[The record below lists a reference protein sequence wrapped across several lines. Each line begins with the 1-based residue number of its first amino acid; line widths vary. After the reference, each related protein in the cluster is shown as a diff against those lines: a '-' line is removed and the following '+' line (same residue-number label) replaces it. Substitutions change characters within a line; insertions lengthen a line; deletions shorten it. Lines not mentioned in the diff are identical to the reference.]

1 MAYSASAFC
10 HQYPKTQKN
19 AMGLNHEHQAHLPEK
34 GFFSSLKHDLPA
46 SIVVFLVA
54 TPLCLGIA
62 LASGAPLFSGIIA
75 GIVGGIIV
83 GLASGSSLGVSG
95 PAAGLA
101 VIVLGAIASLGSF
114 EAFLLSVVLAGVFQL
129 ALGYLRAGVIGYYFP
144 SSVIKGMLAGIGL
157 IIILK
162 QIPHAFG
169 YDAVPEGSEE
179 FLQTDSQNT
188 FSEFLNMLNFVQLGA
203 ILITLASL
211 AILIVWERP
220 FMKKLKFTQWV
231 QGPLVAVAAGIL
243 LNALFLAVAPDLA
256 IQPSHLVQ
264 LPVANTWEGVLG
276 LFTFPD
282 FSQLGNL
289 AIYTTALTIAVV
301 ASLETLLCVE
311 ATDKLDPY
319 KRVTPTN
326 RELKAQGIGNIISG
340 LIGGLPI
347 TQVIVR
353 SSANIQS
360 GGRTKA
366 SAVLHG
372 VLLLAAALA
381 IPTVLN
387 LIPLACLAAILFV
400 VGYKL
405 AKPALFKAMYRQGW
419 YQFVPFVV
427 TVAGIIL
434 ADLLVGIGLGLAVAI
449 FFILL
454 NNYKNPYFLPEEPHK
469 PGDLIQIKLS
479 EDVSFLNRA
488 SIMRTLDEIPPY
500 SKVEIDASR
509 STSIDFDVYELIKEY
524 EEKAPMIGVE
534 LRLKGFSSLR
544 QENDSVRRIQRV
556 IRRERRNAEQVQL
569 TAAESN

>member
-1 MAYSASAFC
+1 MGQDSVLKNNKMDNNKLDL
-10 HQYPKTQKN
+10 PK
-19 AMGLNHEHQAHLPEK
+19 L
-34 GFFSSLKHDLPA
+34 GFFSNLKDDFPA

-75 GIVGGIIV
+75 GIVGGIVV
-83 GLASGSSLGVSG
+83 GMVSGSPLGVSG

-101 VIVLGAIASLGSF
+101 VIVLTAIAALGSF
-114 EAFLLSVVLAGVFQL
+114 ETFLLAVVLAGVFQM

-144 SSVIKGMLAGIGL
+144 SSVIKGMLSGIGI

-169 YDAVPEGSEE
+169 YDEVPEGSFE
-179 FLQTDSQNT
+179 FSQTDSQNT
-188 FSEFLNMLNFVQLGA
+188 FSEFTNMLNFIQPGA
-203 ILITLASL
+203 VIITLIAL
-211 AILIVWERP
+211 AILILWDRP
-220 FMKKLKFTQWV
+220 FMKKIKLTKWI
-231 QGPLVAVAAGIL
+231 QGPLVAVTSGIL
-243 LNALFLAVAPDLA
+243 LNLLFVAVAPQLA
-256 IQPSHLVQ
+256 IDTKHLVQ
-264 LPVANTWEGVLG
+264 LPVVGSWDGFLG

-282 FSQLGNL
+282 FSQLGNM
-289 AIYTTALTIAVV
+289 AVYTTAITIAVV

-311 ATDKLDPY
+311 ATDKMDPY
-319 KRVTPTN
+319 KRVTPTD
-326 RELKAQGIGNIISG
+326 RELKAQGLGNIISG

-360 GGRTKA
+360 GGKTKA

-372 VLLLAAALA
+372 VLLLLAALA
-381 IPTVLN
+381 IPFMLN

-405 AKPALFKAMYRQGW
+405 AKPALFSSMYRQGW
-419 YQFVPFVV
+419 YQFVPFII
-427 TVAGIIL
+427 TVLGIVFT
-434 ADLLVGIGLGLAVAI
+434 DLLIGIGMGMGVAI

-454 NNYKNPYFLPEEPHK
+454 NNYRNPYFLADEPHK

-488 SIMRTLDEIPPY
+488 SIMRTLDEIPANM
-500 SKVEIDASR
+500 KVEIDASR
-509 STSIDFDVYELIKEY
+509 SASIDYDVYELIKDY
-524 EEKAPMIGVE
+524 EEKARMNGVD
-534 LRLKGFSSLR
+534 LTLKGFSTLK
-544 QENDSVRRIQRV
+544 QDNDSIRRIKRV
-556 IRRERRNAEQVQL
+556 IRRERRLGKDLELAEEQ
-569 TAAESN
+569 SN